1 MSLQGITATWAN
13 TPKQQN
19 NVQLTVIARGSCLL
33 LTLIATDFHQK
44 RSGISKVSQ
53 F

>member
-19 NVQLTVIARGSCLL
+19 NVQLTFDSISDSKLQLL
-33 LTLIATDFHQK
+33 QAAHACNFNCH
-44 RSGISKVSQ
+44 
-53 F
+53 